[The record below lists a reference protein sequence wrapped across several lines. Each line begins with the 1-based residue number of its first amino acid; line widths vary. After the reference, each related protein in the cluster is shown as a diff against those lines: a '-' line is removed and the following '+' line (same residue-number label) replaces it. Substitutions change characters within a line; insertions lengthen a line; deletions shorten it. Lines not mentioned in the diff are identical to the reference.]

1 MMGLC
6 KKEVEMEI
14 INILLKALLGYLLLI
29 VVMRFM
35 GKREIGQL
43 NLFDLIILLT
53 IVDLLVIGIEHY
65 EENFFIWISPVIL
78 LAILQKV
85 IAIILLKLPI
95 LRNLIDGS
103 EVVIINK
110 GQLDL
115 KNMKKI
121 NYNMDDL
128 YNQLR
133 QKDVRSVEQ
142 VEYAILETNGKLS
155 VFLKRD
161 QSKVFPLPLIISGKV
176 NKEALRAL
184 DKDKEWL
191 EKEVRKLGYQS
202 IKKIYGANLVD
213 GKIEIVRYV
222 EK

>member
-191 EKEVRKLGYQS
+191 EKELRKLGYQS
-202 IKKIYGANLVD
+202 IKKIYGAHLVD

>member
-1 MMGLC
+1 MGLC